1 MAVTLEELMQP
12 EDLVLVAVMN
22 KPRDLQIARL
32 FGWYRIPLQTAPKT
46 VRVDWLAFYQTKAF
60 GDERWSVR
68 YVAAVRG
75 HEMVTRA
82 ELLRDEP
89 DHLRA
94 NEPYYK
100 LQIGPLQEL
109 ARPVPSRRWRRFTFL
124 YTTGERLLGATDLKD
139 LRLPSSRERDLLW
152 RVLRERDG

>member
-1 MAVTLEELMQP
+1 MAVKLEELMGP
-12 EDLVLVAVMN
+12 EDVILVAVMN

-60 GDERWSVR
+60 GEERWSVR
-68 YVAAVRG
+68 YVAAMRG
-75 HEMVTRA
+75 HELVTRA
-82 ELLRDEP
+82 ELLRDESE
-89 DHLRA
+89 HLRA
-94 NEPYYK
+94 GEPYYK

-109 ARPVPSRRWRRFTFL
+109 ARPIHSRRWRRFTFL
-124 YTTGERLLGATDLKD
+124 YTTGERLLNGNDLKD

-152 RVLRERDG
+152 KIMRERGG